1 MVISLAWAVGRP
13 RRTSLPKTVRLTC
26 PVDPLHP
33 YRHRVLGT
41 VRRPPEPP
49 VGPMGRTQRD
59 QRGGYTE
66 QSAPYLAC
74 RHALLHGPVRRFGD
88 GGTPTL
94 ELCRFVRQRCR
105 CRGDN
110 RGGRGC

>member
-1 MVISLAWAVGRP
+1 MVISLAWAVGRSCGATLP
-13 RRTSLPKTVRLTC
+13 RTVRLTC

-33 YRHRVLGT
+33 YRHRVLGA

-49 VGPMGRTQRD
+49 VGLMGRTQRD
-59 QRGGYTE
+59 QRGGYEEPT
-66 QSAPYLAC
+66 ALPLAC

-94 ELCRFVRQRCR
+94 DRCRFARLCS
-105 CRGDN
+105 CSCGED
-110 RGGRGC
+110 RGGRG